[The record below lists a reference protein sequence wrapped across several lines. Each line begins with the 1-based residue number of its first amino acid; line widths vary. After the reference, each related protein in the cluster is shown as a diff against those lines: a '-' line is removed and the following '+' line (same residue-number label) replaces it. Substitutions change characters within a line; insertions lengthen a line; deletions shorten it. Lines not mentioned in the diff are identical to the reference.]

1 MGSENKS
8 GLPEPV
14 PDAENSEVNGGIC
27 ENRDGSGNDNDIPPI
42 KTKLLMLLVRV
53 PLLLLAV
60 WLILQIF
67 PILFIPNESGIS
79 NNFAPM
85 VFSASFLFIPNE
97 SGISNKPGESCGAI
111 CFFADTIYGFAVPVV
126 KCVALLLLGAVLILI
141 FLWCVTENKK
151 DILLM
156 VLLVAGIL
164 ILPFIVIIMLL
175 VLL

>member
-8 GLPEPV
+8 GLPEPL

-42 KTKLLMLLVRV
+42 KTQLLMLLVRV

-60 WLILQIF
+60 WLILQII
-67 PILFIPNESGIS
+67 PI
-79 NNFAPM
+79 
-85 VFSASFLFIPNE
+85 LFIPNE

-111 CFFADTIYGFAVPVV
+111 CFFSDTFYGFAVPVV
-126 KCVALLLLGAVLILI
+126 KCIALLLLGAVLILI

-156 VLLVAGIL
+156 FLLVAGIL

>member
-1 MGSENKS
+1 MESENKS
-8 GLPEPV
+8 QLPEPL
-14 PDAENSEVNGGIC
+14 PDEENSEVNGGIC

-42 KTKLLMLLVRV
+42 KTQLLMLLVRV

-79 NNFAPM
+79 N
-85 VFSASFLFIPNE
+85 
-97 SGISNKPGESCGAI
+97 KPGESCGAI
-111 CFFADTIYGFAVPVV
+111 CSFADTIYGFTVPVV
-126 KCVALLLLGAVLILI
+126 KCVALLLLGTVLILI

-156 VLLVAGIL
+156 VLLIAGIL

>member
-8 GLPEPV
+8 GLPEPL

-42 KTKLLMLLVRV
+42 KTQLLMLFVRV

-79 NNFAPM
+79 N
-85 VFSASFLFIPNE
+85 
-97 SGISNKPGESCGAI
+97 KPGESCGAI
-111 CFFADTIYGFAVPVV
+111 CFFSDTFYGFAVPVV
-126 KCVALLLLGAVLILI
+126 KCIALLLLGAVLILI

-156 VLLVAGIL
+156 FLLVAGIL

>member
-8 GLPEPV
+8 GLPEPL

-42 KTKLLMLLVRV
+42 KTQLLMLFVRV

-79 NNFAPM
+79 N
-85 VFSASFLFIPNE
+85 
-97 SGISNKPGESCGAI
+97 KPGESCGAT
-111 CFFADTIYGFAVPVV
+111 CFFFDTFYGFAVPVV
-126 KCVALLLLGAVLILI
+126 KCI
-141 FLWCVTENKK
+141 KK
-151 DILLM
+151 KSK
-156 VLLVAGIL
+156 
-164 ILPFIVIIMLL
+164 
-175 VLL
+175 

>member
-8 GLPEPV
+8 GLPEPL

-42 KTKLLMLLVRV
+42 KTQLLMLFVRV

-79 NNFAPM
+79 N
-85 VFSASFLFIPNE
+85 
-97 SGISNKPGESCGAI
+97 KPGESCGAI
-111 CFFADTIYGFAVPVV
+111 CFFVDTIYGFAVPVV
-126 KCVALLLLGAVLILI
+126 KCVALLILGAVLIPI
-141 FLWCVTENKK
+141 FLWCVTGNK
-151 DILLM
+151 DILLI
-156 VLLVAGIL
+156 VLLVGIL
-164 ILPFIVIIMLL
+164 ILPLIVIFMLL
-175 VLL
+175 VFL

>member
-8 GLPEPV
+8 GLPEPL

-27 ENRDGSGNDNDIPPI
+27 ENRDGCGNDNDIPPI

-79 NNFAPM
+79 N
-85 VFSASFLFIPNE
+85 
-97 SGISNKPGESCGAI
+97 KPGESCGAI

-126 KCVALLLLGAVLILI
+126 KCVALFILGAVLIPI
-141 FLWCVTENKK
+141 ILWCVTGYK
-151 DILLM
+151 ILLWIA
-156 VLLVAGIL
+156 LFFGIP
-164 ILPFIVIIMLL
+164 ILTLIVIFMLL